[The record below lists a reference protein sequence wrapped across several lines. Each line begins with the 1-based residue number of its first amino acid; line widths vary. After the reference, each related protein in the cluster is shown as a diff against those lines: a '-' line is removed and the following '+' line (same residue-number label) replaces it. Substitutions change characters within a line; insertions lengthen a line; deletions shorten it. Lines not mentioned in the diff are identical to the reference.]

1 VGMVAILRRAI
12 GVMLVVLALGVTSC
26 GGDNDVPVVLL
37 ASDATDT
44 AANRLVGEI
53 SEVSPPERIQQL
65 KPYLDVYAPQVRIAT
80 PDPDTTL
87 TSTTVQVEVQVRD
100 FPIYKDPSVGFGPH
114 LHLFVDDQPHQA
126 IYDAD
131 EPITLENLAP
141 GTHVLRLLAV
151 RPWGESF
158 KNEGAYDQV
167 VFNVFA
173 PSPQNNPD
181 DSLPVLTYN
190 QPQDGYG
197 TEPILLD
204 FHLSNAP
211 PHLVA
216 QADETITDW
225 RIRCTVNGES
235 FVFDRWQP
243 IYLQGFQPG
252 KNWLKLELI
261 DDNGNLIDNAL
272 NTTVRVIDYQPGG
285 QDSLSQ
291 LVRGEISLAQA
302 KVLIDP
308 NYEPPQ
314 LKGEA
319 STKQG
324 NSATT
329 PEPSAANTEQEV
341 SPPVAD
347 EPEDLDATAVPASQA
362 EPSATVTSPDDAEIM
377 PEAAPIEESDTND
390 ETEAVVPQP
399 IAADDTETEVI
410 ESDRP
415 AMDETDQPTSN
426 NGTTGA
432 PSAEASETEAT
443 AEDQPHQPQ
452 TDGKTST
459 PSDAIS
465 PDLLEESE
473 NALNQDSQ
481 APPTS
486 SQTIEEPQVDQE
498 APSSMSPPNIDGSNS
513 KVLSTDQPPSPAQN
527 ADIPA
532 AENPATMPIS
542 SNEGSLPLDETA
554 ASESSSSD
562 AKTSID
568 ETVPDTD
575 LKSLKDNS
583 DLI

>member
-1 VGMVAILRRAI
+1 VGMIAILRRAI
-12 GVMLVVLALGVTSC
+12 GLMLVILALGLTSC

-37 ASDATDT
+37 AGDATEAT
-44 AANRLVGEI
+44 ANRLVGAI
-53 SEVSPPERIQQL
+53 AEVSPPERIQQL

-126 IYDAD
+126 IYDAN
-131 EPITLENLAP
+131 EPVILENLAP

-181 DSLPVLTYN
+181 DSQPVLTYN
-190 QPQDGYG
+190 QPQGSYG
-197 TEPILLD
+197 AEPILLD

-216 QADETITDW
+216 QADEAITDW

-285 QDSLSQ
+285 KDSLSQ

-308 NYEPPQ
+308 NYEPPK
-314 LKGEA
+314 LKEEA
-319 STKQG
+319 STKQ
-324 NSATT
+324 SDPATT
-329 PEPSAANTEQEV
+329 PDSSAASTEQEV

-347 EPEDLDATAVPASQA
+347 ELEEPDATAAPEPQA
-362 EPSATVTSPDDAEIM
+362 EPSANATTPGDAEIT
-377 PEAAPIEESDTND
+377 PEAGLIEGSDQSDETETVVPQPMAAD
-390 ETEAVVPQP
+390 DSETEAVEVDLPATDE
-399 IAADDTETEVI
+399 AA
-410 ESDRP
+410 
-415 AMDETDQPTSN
+415 QPTSDSGTAGAIDTHDN
-426 NGTTGA
+426 ETGTTV
-432 PSAEASETEAT
+432 
-443 AEDQPHQPQ
+443 EDQSGQPQ
-452 TDGKTST
+452 TDSKATT
-459 PSDAIS
+459 PAAVS
-465 PDLLEESE
+465 PSIVEESE

-481 APPTS
+481 DPSTS
-486 SQTIEEPQVDQE
+486 SQTIPDQVDQE
-498 APSSMSPPNIDGSNS
+498 ATPSIAPPN
-513 KVLSTDQPPSPAQN
+513 KVEADEPEILNTDQPLSSAQD

-532 AENPATMPIS
+532 VANPATVPTS
-542 SNEGSLPLDETA
+542 SEEEDFTLDETA
-554 ASESSSSD
+554 SSESPSD
-562 AKTSID
+562 AETLTD
-568 ETVPDTD
+568 EAVPNTD
-575 LKSLKDNS
+575 LNTLEDNA